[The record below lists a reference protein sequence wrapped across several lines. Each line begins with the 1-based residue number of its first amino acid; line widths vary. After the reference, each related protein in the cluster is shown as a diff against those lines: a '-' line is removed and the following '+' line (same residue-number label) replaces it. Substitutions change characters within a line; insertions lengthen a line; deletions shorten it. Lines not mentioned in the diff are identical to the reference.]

1 MRVGF
6 FLPPLGNGP
15 RGSRAWCGFLARSG
29 EKQAAR
35 RIFAC
40 GMRRISLYSGE
51 PCTAVPRK
59 GRRRGLL
66 PKNSGPERFRAF
78 FHFRVK
84 EAKDNNEEK
93 FSPVD
98 FPATVDSF
106 GVGLRV
112 RGAGHGH
119 GQRPGLYVQWNA
131 YGAGG
136 AGGISVLPVP
146 GQPGK
151 GRPGN
156 GRRRALPADDG
167 LAEKDAAAGRR
178 LLRSGAGRRQRPA
191 ADRHRA
197 GHVRRKSRVYHGHVH
212 SFCAAGRTADL
223 PQKAALA
230 ALARGAFKRDGALPS
245 VHEGGRGADAGGRRR
260 HAASVRRGVYRPY
273 SYH

>member
-1 MRVGF
+1 MQVGCGVIAVRESGAANRQWARAGMGF
-6 FLPPLGNGP
+6 HTGP
-15 RGSRAWCGFLARSG
+15 NFRLRN
-29 EKQAAR
+29 E
-35 RIFAC
+35 
-40 GMRRISLYSGE
+40 RISAILWGTAQARFPRCLPSG
-51 PCTAVPRK
+51 
-59 GRRRGLL
+59 G
-66 PKNSGPERFRAF
+66 SGPERFRAF

-84 EAKDNNEEK
+84 EAKGNEEK

-98 FPATVDSF
+98 LFAAADGAGL
-106 GVGLRV
+106 GVRF

-136 AGGISVLPVP
+136 SGGISVLPVP

-178 LLRSGAGRRQRPA
+178 LLRSGAGRRQRAA

-212 SFCAAGRTADL
+212 SVRTAGRAADL

-273 SYH
+273 SDH